1 MIAEYT
7 PEESHEIRFFSLYK
21 NDHKVETEVADKLID
36 VNHNPILE
44 EYSAFLDLENEYMN
58 KHNNERKQISDY
70 S

>member
-44 EYSAFLDLENEYMN
+44 EYSAFGKRIYE
-58 KHNNERKQISDY
+58 QTQ
-70 S
+70 